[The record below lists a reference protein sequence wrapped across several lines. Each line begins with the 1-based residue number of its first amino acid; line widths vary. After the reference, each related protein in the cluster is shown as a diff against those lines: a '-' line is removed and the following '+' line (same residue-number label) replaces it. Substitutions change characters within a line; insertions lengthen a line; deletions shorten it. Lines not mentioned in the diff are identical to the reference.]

1 MTTPDQNQDNK
12 AVENKQ
18 NDKEY
23 NFRKL
28 ENQLNQERAARL
40 ELEKKLEERNRQPV
54 QQEIEEDD
62 DEPYVNK
69 KRMENK
75 FNSFEKKME
84 QRIDQRAE
92 EKARG
97 MMERDKQESWLRNNP
112 DFYEVMQHAEKF
124 AEADPE
130 LAETILRMPE
140 GFDRQKL
147 VYKNIKALGINKPIA
162 KQSTIQEKIDSN
174 KRSPFYQPSGV
185 GTSPYSSQ
193 ADFSQGGQKQAYDK
207 MKELQA
213 RLRI

>member
-40 ELEKKLEERNRQPV
+40 ELEKKLEERNRQPI
-54 QQEIEEDD
+54 QQETEEDD

-69 KRMENK
+69 KRMESK

-97 MMERDKQESWLRNNP
+97 MMEKEKQDNWLRNNP

-147 VYKNIKALGINKPIA
+147 VYKNIKSMGFNKPA
-162 KQSTIQEKIDSN
+162 QKQSTIQDKIDAN